1 MTARVESTKAMDEIK
16 DCLPT
21 PEANKHY
28 LHLRNRSLQSS
39 DESHRQT
46 LNLKRATFAHTGT
59 LGSGRQIAQ
68 EWKLTEDKI
77 DSLAKDYLDD
87 ALKTIELYRIPLTQ
101 QLCDCLEQALRHM
114 LAISYS
120 HAKATLRGTL
130 TAQPVPEGLDV
141 QLGSRMDQG
150 RFKAMTD
157 ISIRLTESRLA
168 YERQGEQR
176 VSESDAKGHTINV
189 QYNTVQ
195 HGGTINASQTGDV
208 HVQMLTD
215 NDFDAIAIDLAQ
227 VRAELRKREPTLE
240 TDEHIGC
247 LAADER
253 AANEKNESKMLECLK
268 MIGSKGWD
276 LIKVLAAPALLVY
289 AKYKGIG

>member
-1 MTARVESTKAMDEIK
+1 MNLIK
-16 DCLPT
+16 DCLPDV
-21 PEANKHY
+21 EANKHF

-46 LNLKRATFAHTGT
+46 LNLMRATFAHTGT

-114 LAISYS
+114 LATSYS
-120 HAKATLRGTL
+120 HAKATLRGAL
-130 TAQPVPEGLDV
+130 TARPVPEGLDV
-141 QLGSRMDQG
+141 QLGTQMDQG

-176 VSESDAKGHTINV
+176 VSESDAKGHTYNV
-189 QYNTVQ
+189 QYNSVQ

-208 HVQMLTD
+208 HLQTLTD

-227 VRAELRKREPTLE
+227 VRMELRKQETTLE

-247 LAADER
+247 LAAAER
-253 AANEKNESKMLECLK
+253 SAKEKNESKMLGCLK
-268 MIGSKGWD
+268 MISSKGWD
-276 LIKVLAAPALLVY
+276 LIKAVAPQALVLY
-289 AKYKGIG
+289 AKAHGIG

>member
-1 MTARVESTKAMDEIK
+1 MDQIK

-21 PEANKHY
+21 PEANKHF

-39 DESHRQT
+39 NESHRQT
-46 LNLKRATFAHTGT
+46 LNLMRATFAHTGT

-68 EWKLTEDKI
+68 EWRLTEDKI

-87 ALKTIELYRIPLTQ
+87 ALKTIDLYRIPLTQ

-114 LAISYS
+114 LETSYA
-120 HAKATLRGTL
+120 HEKATLRGAL

-176 VSESDAKGHTINV
+176 VSESDAKGHTYNIQN
-189 QYNTVQ
+189 NTVHQ
-195 HGGTINASQTGDV
+195 GGTINASQTGDV
-208 HVQMLTD
+208 HAQTLTV
-215 NDFDAIAIDLAQ
+215 NDFDAIAAYLAE
-227 VRAELRKREPTLE
+227 VRSELRKREPTVE
-240 TDEHIGC
+240 TDEYIGY
-247 LAADER
+247 LAAAER
-253 AANEKNESKMLECLK
+253 AAKEKDESKMLGCLK
-268 MIGSKGWD
+268 QVGSKLWD
-276 LIKVLAAPALLVY
+276 LTKVVAPQALLLY